1 MLDFPLHRFR
11 HRGDILPLV
20 QKVSNDPVKVLPLGA
35 ENLHLREHLDKGLKT
50 FEFHAPKSRKKRT
63 ILLLLRGAA
72 FRFQMLIRIIW
83 FLAFFKI
90 FKFLIRIDNSV
101 HSKREV
107 IPQRPIFIFAFIR
120 YRF

>member
-1 MLDFPLHRFR
+1 
-11 HRGDILPLV
+11 
-20 QKVSNDPVKVLPLGA
+20 
-35 ENLHLREHLDKGLKT
+35 
-50 FEFHAPKSRKKRT
+50 
-63 ILLLLRGAA
+63 LLRGAA